1 MKKRLIFDYCNT
13 NSMTNTT
20 TSNLKLSQI
29 IKKGNIDI
37 EKHFELF
44 VDDKTFKKIDFL
56 GLKQF

>member
-44 VDDKTFKKIDFL
+44 VDD
-56 GLKQF
+56 